1 VNLKIVILIAGA
13 TTLFAQG
20 GPPTVT
26 GEVKQNWA
34 RTKDLVMRSAEKM
47 PEDGYSLKA
56 TPAVRTY
63 AQVISHIAEAQGMIC
78 GGILGQQVKIDTGKT
93 AKADVIAELKKS
105 TDLCDKAYDQLN
117 EGNAMQVGGS
127 GFMGGTMVGRLY
139 GNIIHDNEMYGTA
152 VVYLRMK
159 NIVPPSSE
167 PRGR

>member
-1 VNLKIVILIAGA
+1 MNLKIVILMAGA
-13 TTLFAQG
+13 TTLFAQS
-20 GPPTVT
+20 GPPTIT

-34 RTKDLVMRSAEKM
+34 RTKDMILRSAEKM

-56 TPAVRTY
+56 TPAVRTF
-63 AQVISHIAEAQGMIC
+63 AQVIGHVSEAQGMIC
-78 GGILGQQVKIDTGKT
+78 GGIVGQQVKIDTTKS
-93 AKADVIAELKKS
+93 AKAEVIAELQKS
-105 TDLCDKAYDQLN
+105 FAVCDKAYDQLN

-139 GNIIHDNEMYGTA
+139 GNIIHDNEMYGTI